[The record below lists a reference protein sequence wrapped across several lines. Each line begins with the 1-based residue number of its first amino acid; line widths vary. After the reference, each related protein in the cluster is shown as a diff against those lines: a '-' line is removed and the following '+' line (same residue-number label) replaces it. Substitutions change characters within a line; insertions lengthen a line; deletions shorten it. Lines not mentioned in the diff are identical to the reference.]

1 MEIIRFENV
10 KKTFTD
16 GHEEIEALR
25 ETSFKINSGELVA
38 VIGPSGSGKSTLLT
52 IMGGL
57 QSPTQG
63 KVFFEDKEI
72 TALKERDRN
81 KLRFKDIGFIL
92 QTSNLVPF
100 LTVEEQ
106 FMLVDKYGKIK
117 YRKEWAEE
125 LMKNMDI
132 YKRRKLYPSELSG
145 GEKQRA
151 AICRALYTEPRLLL
165 ADEPTSSLDTEK
177 AISVVKLLSEKTKN
191 TDRSTVMVTH
201 DRRLLKYCDK
211 VFEIV
216 DGNLKE
222 ADENS
227 YKS

>member
-1 MEIIRFENV
+1 
-10 KKTFTD
+10 
-16 GHEEIEALR
+16 
-25 ETSFKINSGELVA
+25 
-38 VIGPSGSGKSTLLT
+38 
-52 IMGGL
+52 
-57 QSPTQG
+57 
-63 KVFFEDKEI
+63 
-72 TALKERDRN
+72 
-81 KLRFKDIGFIL
+81 
-92 QTSNLVPF
+92 
-100 LTVEEQ
+100 
-106 FMLVDKYGKIK
+106 MLVDKYGKIK

-222 ADENS
+222 ADVNS